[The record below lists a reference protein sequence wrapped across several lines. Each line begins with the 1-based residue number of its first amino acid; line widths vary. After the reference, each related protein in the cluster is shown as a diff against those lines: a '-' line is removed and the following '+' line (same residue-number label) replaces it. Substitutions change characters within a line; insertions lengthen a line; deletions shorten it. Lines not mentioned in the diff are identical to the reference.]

1 MRVLGVD
8 ILELIEYRVQRKNS
22 FRKTLPKS

>member
-1 MRVLGVD
+1 MCVLGVD

-22 FRKTLPKS
+22 FRKTLTKS